1 MRIRQIAEETI
12 RFLEA
17 HRLEPGP
24 TNYALGYFTVT
35 GENPEIARA
44 VAAITAGGVRI
55 TQSEVEAIMA
65 SHGFGRGETV
75 ARNNAAANAV
85 RRQALRL
92 VDVTADA
99 ARATGEFG
107 RDIAANLDQLDAVAE
122 GRMALREV
130 AAAMIERT
138 AVAEQQL
145 AAATAEAMQLRVDLE
160 EARSEAMMDH
170 LTGLPN
176 RRGSNAEVQRL
187 TAEGT
192 NWSAAMIDVDD
203 FKAINDR
210 FGHGVG
216 DRVLKAVAGTL
227 AEMCAPHFVGRW
239 GGEEFV
245 VLFEGMDAAKATV
258 IVDRAREAVGDRRM
272 RLRESDEPLG
282 RVSFSAGVAGA
293 SLYLDGDT
301 IERADAL
308 LYAAKQAGK
317 DRVLAAA

>member
-1 MRIRQIAEETI
+1 MRIRQIAEQTI
-12 RFLEA
+12 EFLEA
-17 HRLEPGP
+17 HRLEPMP
-24 TNYALGYFTVT
+24 TNYALAYFTVT
-35 GENPEIARA
+35 GENPDIARA

-55 TQSEVEAIMA
+55 TQAEVDAVMTA
-65 SHGFGRGETV
+65 HGFSRAETA

-122 GRMALREV
+122 GRIALREV

-138 AVAEQQL
+138 SVAEQQL
-145 AAATAEAMQLRVDLE
+145 AAATAEALQLRADLE
-160 EARSEAMMDH
+160 EARNEAMIDH

-187 TAEGT
+187 RGDGAH
-192 NWSAAMIDVDD
+192 WSAAMIDIDN

-227 AEMCAPHFVGRW
+227 AETCAPHFVGRW

-245 VLFEGMDAAKATV
+245 VLFEGLDAAEASV

-282 RVSFSAGVAGA
+282 RISFSAGVASA
-293 SLYLDGDT
+293 SLYLEGDT

-308 LYAAKQAGK
+308 LLAAKDAGK
-317 DRVLAAA
+317 DRVIVAA

>member
-12 RFLEA
+12 GFLEA
-17 HRLEPGP
+17 HRLEPMP
-24 TNYALGYFTVT
+24 TNYALAYFTVT
-35 GENPEIARA
+35 GENAEIART

-55 TQSEVEAIMA
+55 SQTEVDSIMA
-65 SHGFGRGETV
+65 AHGFARGETA

-107 RDIAANLDQLDAVAE
+107 RDIAANLEQLDAVAE
-122 GRMALREV
+122 GRIALRDV

-145 AAATAEAMQLRVDLE
+145 ASATAEAMQLRADLE
-160 EARSEAMMDH
+160 EARNEAMIDH

-187 TAEGT
+187 TESGAH
-192 NWSAAMIDVDD
+192 WSAAMVDVDN
-203 FKAINDR
+203 FKSINDR

-216 DRVLKAVAGTL
+216 DRVLKAVAATL

-245 VLFEGMDAAKATV
+245 VLFEGMDAAEATT
-258 IVDRAREAVGDRRM
+258 IVDRAREAMGDRRM
-272 RLRESDEPLG
+272 RLRESDKPLG
-282 RVSFSAGVAGA
+282 RISFSAGVAGS